1 MENAIKMRTWRYGI
15 ACRTLPS
22 FLRFHSH
29 QEIFSSTFSLSLSLF
44 SLCYSMPCTKGLPS
58 QNTGVITF
66 SYENRNV
73 VRDVLS
79 DRRCSSVHLSTLSI
93 ATRVVWKFPFVRFLS
108 RSASFEELVYR
119 EGNYSSRSWSLT
131 SKLMLRLRISMPLF
145 HYTLFASRVN
155 ATEIR

>member
-1 MENAIKMRTWRYGI
+1 MTIRDSVSYA
-15 ACRTLPS
+15 AS

-29 QEIFSSTFSLSLSLF
+29 QEIFSPTFSLSLSLF
-44 SLCYSMPCTKGLPS
+44 FSPCYFMPCTKGSPS
-58 QNTGVITF
+58 QNTGDITF

-93 ATRVVWKFPFVRFLS
+93 AARVVWKFPFVRFLS